1 MKVRKTYLSIE
12 EIMIGPSG
20 AAERPLIKVAA
31 AAVVDNPYAGRYVE
45 DLSEME
51 DFSLSLGEELGRKSV
66 QALGDEKVE
75 SYGKGAI
82 VGVNGEQET
91 PSPF

>member
-20 AAERPLIKVAA
+20 AAERRLIKVAP
-31 AAVVDNPYAGRYVE
+31 AAVVDNPYSGRYVK

-66 QALGDEKVE
+66 QALG
-75 SYGKGAI
+75 G
-82 VGVNGEQET
+82 
-91 PSPF
+91 